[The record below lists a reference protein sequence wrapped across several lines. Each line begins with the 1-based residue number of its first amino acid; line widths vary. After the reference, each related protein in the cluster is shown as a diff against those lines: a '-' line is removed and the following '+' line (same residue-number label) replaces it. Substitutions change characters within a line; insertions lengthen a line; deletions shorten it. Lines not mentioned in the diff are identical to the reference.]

1 MLRYNRFY
9 DNGCKM
15 VDTRQETNIPDPKSK
30 AVILLTDMVS
40 YSQKTAHMNP
50 EEIRDFII
58 DYHKRIHSIICIPES
73 EPVVH
78 EASAGDGAIIIF
90 KDREDDT
97 DGEKCQRA
105 LNAAVDMAL
114 AMKREHLQDTRIGIY
129 CGDIIEAKV
138 NEKIVK
144 FGTSFAVASR
154 LEDLCNYFAVP
165 ILMDKEMAKHQERW
179 ADFLVHIGK
188 VTPKNLSHP
197 IHVVGVYPP
206 ELYNCTTTEDER
218 QLLDFIALK
227 NTAIEHFCG
236 NIQEGI
242 ISNFPLARELLK
254 EAQEKF
260 VALTGKRDVPTDRVL
275 DYIRETPY
283 PGLAFFKTGME
294 LESWKDQSFG
304 SRLFR
309 LSKQLLRAMDLEFYN
324 ALVVDTTWEEKFK
337 IEWWKK
343 GDTIIRIGEKADG
356 IFYIDSGDV
365 NTINSDGEVIATLAA
380 GDIFGEMA
388 YFTEQKRRNATIV
401 ANSDVVLRRIS
412 TEDFSKLPTIKKIFQ
427 RIAQKRIEEQD

>member
-1 MLRYNRFY
+1 
-9 DNGCKM
+9 M
-15 VDTRQETNIPDPKSK
+15 VDTVKDVDIPDAKSE
-30 AVILLTDMVS
+30 AVILLTDMVG

-58 DYHKRIHSIICIPES
+58 DYHKQIQQIICTPEH
-73 EPVVH
+73 EPVEH
-78 EASAGDGAIIIF
+78 EGSAGDGAIIIF
-90 KDREDDT
+90 KDRDDEVEG
-97 DGEKCQRA
+97 GEKCQRA

-114 AMKREHLQDTRIGIY
+114 AMKNETLQLTRIGIY
-129 CGDIIEAKV
+129 CGDILEAVIGKKV
-138 NEKIVK
+138 VK

-154 LEDLCNYFAVP
+154 LEDLCNYYAVP
-165 ILMDKEMAKHQERW
+165 ILMDKEMARHQKRW
-179 ADFLVHIGK
+179 AQFLVHVGK

-197 IHVVGVYPP
+197 IHVVAVYAP
-206 ELYNCTTTEDER
+206 ELYDCKTKEDEAL
-218 QLLDFIALK
+218 LLDFIDVK
-227 NTAIEHFCG
+227 NRAIELFCG
-236 NIQEGI
+236 NIQEGVV
-242 ISNFPLARELLK
+242 SNFPLARELLK

-260 VALTGKRDVPTDRVL
+260 VALTGRRDVPTDRVL
-275 DYIRETPY
+275 DYIRENPY
-283 PGLAFFKTGME
+283 PSLAFFKTGME
-294 LESWKDQSFG
+294 MEYSKDQSFG

-324 ALVVDTTWEEKFK
+324 ALVVDTSWEEKFK

-365 NTINSDGEVIATLAA
+365 NTINYDGEVIATLAA

-388 YFTEQKRRNATIV
+388 YFTEQKRRNATII
-401 ANSDVVLRRIS
+401 ANNDVVLRRIS

-427 RIAQKRIEEQD
+427 RIAQKRIEQHY